1 MELCYTC
8 IMDEDKVK
16 EIKDIYSDYNY
27 KISNIKEKKN
37 EVLKTYRTRIEH
49 TRIDEI
55 KSFLQKIFT

>member
-1 MELCYTC
+1 
-8 IMDEDKVK
+8 MDEDKVK